1 MKMLHLNT
9 VYMVIDGTRN
19 WLSVS
24 TLFIGIKVKGRQCR
38 DYKSKNFSYFDFSC
52 SSSHKLTV
60 SLSITGDFGM
70 NKPRKSKIIT
80 SS

>member
-1 MKMLHLNT
+1 M
-9 VYMVIDGTRN
+9 
-19 WLSVS
+19 
-24 TLFIGIKVKGRQCR
+24 KGRQCP
-38 DYKSKNFSYFDFSC
+38 DYKSKDFSYFDITNFNNC